1 MPSIQFKFAEFKY
14 CFAILFTLLI
24 TACSSGNSSAPSPTP
39 DPIGVT
45 QKPSNQITQ
54 AYFRDTDGTAGQLF
68 GSVQIEAPEIEA
80 SDTARTEFL
89 EVYWA
94 DEQGNTV
101 GDSWLVSEA
110 SSVYDLEIPAG
121 TLVPANIFALKLYP
135 GNSVGLAEQGFLVR
149 FHDFTGN
156 ALLAGPGGNEVQ
168 SWYYGD
174 NRPNI
179 SVQRTDDQGGLC
191 IFDNGL
197 VSVIDMNNTRDDAW
211 EANAGSGIANT
222 VSDNAYPPFQF
233 LCDTNPV
240 NTTRAVEDEYGVWT
254 YSTLNDSMFY
264 GTLVYDTFLKYLGE
278 PALEEKLRL
287 RVHYGNLTDTS
298 VYWDGAYANF
308 SDGFLFQ
315 YSMSPLD
322 AIAHEVGHGVLSRI
336 SSLNP
341 YENELST
348 DARTVHEAF
357 GDISGVMAKYEFTG
371 HTNNWVHGE
380 EARGLTRQLDQIQT
394 EEGAI
399 ASVLDYDEAGN
410 NFYLRIGMLTY
421 PFYLLATEWDLET
434 AFDLYVNAAKNCWS
448 PATTLTVAAECILLQ
463 AGDVGV
469 EQQPIIDAFKTVKIQ
484 LFDEGVLSH
493 FYAETFKLRTE
504 FSDDS
509 RSTGD
514 VTEWIWDFGDGQTS
528 TAANPEHIFAASGD
542 YQVSLRVTDTNGDQ
556 DSFTR
561 QIKVSDQYCAIS
573 ESVAASNFINSVNIG
588 GTDLEFQP
596 TEWDY
601 TQMPIFLNEPANT
614 VITVQGDTD
623 ATERSTTWRI
633 WIDLDDN
640 GVYGDSDQELLA
652 DLSVEQG
659 QPYGMSAS
667 LDLTDIVSDG
677 NAKYLRIVGDY
688 ATISPCSASVG
699 EALDVRVQW

>member
-1 MPSIQFKFAEFKY
+1 MPSTRFELAEFKN
-14 CFAILFTLLI
+14 CSAALFTLLI
-24 TACSSGNSSAPSPTP
+24 TACSGGTVSSPATGSNA
-39 DPIGVT
+39 VT
-45 QKPSNQITQ
+45 QRPSNPITL
-54 AYFRDTDGTAGQLF
+54 AYLRDTDGAAGQLF
-68 GSVQIEAPEIEA
+68 GRVQIEAPEA
-80 SDTARTEFL
+80 KPSDTARAEFV

-94 DEQGNTV
+94 DEQGKAV
-101 GDSWLVSEA
+101 GEPWLVSEA
-110 SSVYDLEIPAG
+110 SAVYDLEIPAG
-121 TLVPANIFALKLYP
+121 TRVPANTSALKLYP
-135 GNSVGLAEQGFLVR
+135 GNSVGLAEEGTLVR

-174 NRPNI
+174 DRPNMY
-179 SVQRTDDQGGLC
+179 VQRTDDYGGLC
-191 IFDNGL
+191 LFDNGL

-211 EANAGSGIANT
+211 EANAGSGLANT
-222 VSDNAYPPFQF
+222 VSDSAYPPYQF

-240 NTTRAVEDEYGVWT
+240 NTYRAVEDEYGVWT
-254 YSTLNDSMFY
+254 YSTLNDSLFY

-308 SDGFLFQ
+308 SDGYLFQ

-380 EARGLTRQLDQIQT
+380 EAGGLTRQLDQIQT
-394 EEGAI
+394 EAGAI
-399 ASVLDYDEAGN
+399 PSVLDYDEAGN

-421 PFYLLATEWDLET
+421 PFYLLANELGLE
-434 AFDLYVNAAKNCWS
+434 AAYNLYVNAARNCWS
-448 PATTLTVAAECILLQ
+448 PATTLTDAAECIMQQ
-463 AGDVGV
+463 AIDAGLDEKPVV
-469 EQQPIIDAFKTVKIQ
+469 DAFKTVKIQ

-493 FYAETFKLRTE
+493 FYAETFKLRVE

-514 VTEWIWDFGDGQTS
+514 VTGWLWDFGDGQTS
-528 TAANPEHIFAASGD
+528 TAANPEHVYVAGGD
-542 YQVSLRVTDTNGDQ
+542 YQVSLRVTDTHGDQ
-556 DSFTR
+556 DSFAR
-561 QIKVSDQYCAIS
+561 QITVSDQYCAIR
-573 ESVAASNFINSVNIG
+573 EVVTAANVMNSVSIG
-588 GTDLEFQP
+588 GEDLEYQP

-601 TQMPIFLNEPANT
+601 TQTPIFLSEPANT
-614 VITVQGDTD
+614 VITVQGDNV
-623 ATERSTTWRI
+623 ATERSTTWRV
-633 WIDLDDN
+633 WIDLNDN

-652 DLSVEQG
+652 DLTVEQG
-659 QPYGMSAS
+659 QPYAMTTS
-667 LDLTDIVSDG
+667 LDLTGIANDG
-677 NAKYLRIVGDY
+677 SAKYLRIVGDY
-688 ATISPCSASVG
+688 VNISPCSASVG